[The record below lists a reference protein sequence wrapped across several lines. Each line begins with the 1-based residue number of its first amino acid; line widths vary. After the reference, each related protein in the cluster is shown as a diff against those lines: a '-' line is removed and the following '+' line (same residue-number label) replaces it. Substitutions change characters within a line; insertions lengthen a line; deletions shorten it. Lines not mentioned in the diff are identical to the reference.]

1 MAANIGP
8 RRLVVGAH
16 YGLRDWLAQRVTAL
30 LMAVY
35 AIAFGLYAVFVLP
48 PGFESWAS
56 LFAPLWA
63 KVATLVVIIA
73 LIYHVW
79 VGMREIFMDYV
90 KPTWIRL
97 FAYLLTLLWLAACAV
112 WSTQILW
119 RV

>member
-16 YGLRDWLAQRVTAL
+16 YGLRDWLAQRVTAV
-30 LMAVY
+30 LMAIYTV
-35 AIAFGLYAVFVLP
+35 AVGIYAVFLLP
-48 PGFESWAS
+48 PGYDAWAG
-56 LFAPLWA
+56 LFVPLSM
-63 KVATLVVIIA
+63 KVATLVMILA
-73 LIYHVW
+73 LVYHVW

-97 FAYLLTLLWLAACAV
+97 SAYVLTLLWLAACAV
-112 WSTQILW
+112 WSVQILW

>member
-16 YGLRDWLAQRVTAL
+16 YGLRDWLAQRVTAVV
-30 LMAVY
+30 MAAYV
-35 AIAFGLYAVFVLP
+35 IVFGIYAVFVLP
-48 PGFESWAS
+48 PGYEAWAGV
-56 LFAPLWA
+56 FAPLWM
-63 KVATLVVIIA
+63 KVATLVMILTLV
-73 LIYHVW
+73 YHVW

-97 FAYLLTLLWLAACAV
+97 SAYVLTILWLTACAV
-112 WSTQILW
+112 WSVQILW

>member
-16 YGLRDWLAQRVTAL
+16 YGLRDWLAQRVTAIV
-30 LMAVY
+30 MAAYV
-35 AIAFGLYAVFVLP
+35 IVFGLYAIFVLP
-48 PGFESWAS
+48 PGYEAWAG
-56 LFAPLWA
+56 LFAPLWMKA
-63 KVATLVVIIA
+63 AALVAILALV
-73 LIYHVW
+73 YHVW

-97 FAYLLTLLWLAACAV
+97 SAYVLVILWLTGCAV
-112 WSTQILW
+112 WSVQILW